1 MEAVWDR
8 VWVRVLGSHFWGFGG
23 YLGFHLGVF
32 GIPFLGLFGAIWDP
46 IFGSDGGTSGQGFGT
61 PFLGQGLGWFWGL
74 SSGLCPQDP
83 PTVVVPDL
91 RLCTVKP
98 CPELERRFCFEVVSP
113 NK

>member
-32 GIPFLGLFGAIWDP
+32 GIPFLGLFGAIWGP

-61 PFLGQGLGWFWGL
+61 PFLGLFGVVLGSQFWAL
-74 SSGLCPQDP
+74 SPGP
-83 PTVVVPDL
+83 PHGGGP
-91 RLCTVKP
+91 R
-98 CPELERRFCFEVVSP
+98 PEALHCEALSRIGAALLL
-113 NK
+113 